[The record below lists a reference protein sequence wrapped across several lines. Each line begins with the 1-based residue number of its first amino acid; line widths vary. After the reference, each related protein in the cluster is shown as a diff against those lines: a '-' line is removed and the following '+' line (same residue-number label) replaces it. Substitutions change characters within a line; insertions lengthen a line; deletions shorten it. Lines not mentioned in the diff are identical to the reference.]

1 MGVSPLI
8 FKRIA
13 ALLLAAGSF
22 GAAAAAPL
30 VVLRAVP
37 TVACITPRETLYEK
51 RINATGTIEAQ
62 NVREVYLDT
71 PVIAQAVNVSV
82 GDYVRQDQVLAV
94 IDADTTKSVLEQ
106 SIPASSLVS
115 GMAAGAISQET
126 ADLAGLYSAL
136 QSSAFGTGLDLG
148 SLQEV
153 YEAAGGVPV
162 EQNPYL
168 YVPETITAPMDGVVT
183 EVGIKSGVLS
193 RTAKPVV
200 TISDTGSFAAM
211 VTVGESYIS
220 DVKVGDPA
228 VITGTGFPGR
238 EYTGHVRKIAPVARK
253 LTGGTAQEPVVDVE
267 IAIDD
272 PDNDLKAGFT
282 ARAEIVTDTRRTM
295 LTVPYEAVRQ
305 DENNVEY
312 VYLAE
317 GSRAV
322 RRDIQTGVELLEGVE
337 VTEGLGPSDVLLA
350 DASAA
355 GKEGALVNLQ
365 RGERQDVL

>member
-153 YEAAGGVPV
+153 YGGVPV

-253 LTGGTAQEPVVDVE
+253 LTGGTAQETVVDVE

-322 RRDIQTGVELLEGVE
+322 RRNIQTGVELLEGVE
-337 VTEGLGPSDVLLA
+337 VTEGLGPADVLLA

>member
-1 MGVSPLI
+1 
-8 FKRIA
+8 
-13 ALLLAAGSF
+13 
-22 GAAAAAPL
+22 
-30 VVLRAVP
+30 
-37 TVACITPRETLYEK
+37 
-51 RINATGTIEAQ
+51 
-62 NVREVYLDT
+62 
-71 PVIAQAVNVSV
+71 
-82 GDYVRQDQVLAV
+82 
-94 IDADTTKSVLEQ
+94 
-106 SIPASSLVS
+106 
-115 GMAAGAISQET
+115 
-126 ADLAGLYSAL
+126 
-136 QSSAFGTGLDLG
+136 
-148 SLQEV
+148 
-153 YEAAGGVPV
+153 
-162 EQNPYL
+162 
-168 YVPETITAPMDGVVT
+168 
-183 EVGIKSGVLS
+183 
-193 RTAKPVV
+193 
-200 TISDTGSFAAM
+200 M

-253 LTGGTAQEPVVDVE
+253 LTGGTAQETVVDVE

-337 VTEGLGPSDVLLA
+337 VTEGLGPADVLLA

-355 GKEGALVNLQ
+355 GKEGALVTLQ